1 MQGKHTDSVYECAR
15 CTGPQLVLSAQLMLR
30 PAGQGGSAVFKK
42 SRDFGLDFARVVVGN
57 VVMRWGPPGVRDK
70 RLAGEDAV
78 VVRGWS
84 VRARENRC

>member
-1 MQGKHTDSVYECAR
+1 MRTLHGASTRTQR
-15 CTGPQLVLSAQLMLR
+15 SAHAQ
-30 PAGQGGSAVFKK
+30 AGQGGSAHAVFKK

>member
-15 CTGPQLVLSAQLMLR
+15 CTGPQLILSAQLMLR
-30 PAGQGGSAVFKK
+30 PARGAVPCLRS
-42 SRDFGLDFARVVVGN
+42 SRDFGLDFARVVVDN

-78 VVRGWS
+78 VVPGWS

>member
-1 MQGKHTDSVYECAR
+1 MRTLHGASTRTQR
-15 CTGPQLVLSAQLMLR
+15 SAHAQ
-30 PAGQGGSAVFKK
+30 AGQGGSAVFKK
-42 SRDFGLDFARVVVGN
+42 SRDFSLDFASVV